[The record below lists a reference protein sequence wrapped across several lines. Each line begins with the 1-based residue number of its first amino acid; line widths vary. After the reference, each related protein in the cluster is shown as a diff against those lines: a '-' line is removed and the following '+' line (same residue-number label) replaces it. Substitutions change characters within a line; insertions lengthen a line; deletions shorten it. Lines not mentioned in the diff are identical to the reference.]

1 MNLPEQYK
9 EKMKALLG
17 EEEFSDYLACMEQ
30 KNRPGLRVNRLK
42 ITRDELREMMKQ
54 SFWQVAWIPDGLCYE
69 EECQPAKHP
78 YYYAGLYYLQEPS
91 AMTPAFVLSVKPG
104 DKVLDLCAAP
114 GGKSTALAGALQG
127 EGVLYSNDISPSRC
141 HALLKNLELCGA
153 RNICVSSESPLKL
166 SECFE
171 GYFDKILVDAPCSG
185 EGMFRK
191 DPDMVASWEKRGP
204 ESYIPIQREILTQA
218 VCMLKPGGELLYST
232 CTFDEGEDEG
242 NVRWLLQ
249 EFPEMQIDPIEP
261 FEGAQQGIGLSGCLR
276 LYPHKIAGEGHFLA
290 KLKKREQKKEEK
302 SDLGKRRKE
311 KKMELKPF
319 FHAGLF
325 EFFEDISWQLDKN
338 HLFEK
343 QGAVYLLPD
352 GLEIQKGI
360 RYLRTGL
367 YLGEVKKDRF
377 EPSQALAMALKPG
390 EYANT
395 CSFVCDDERVVRYL
409 KGETVALRADEAD
422 RLKKGWCLVAVDGF
436 PLGFAKVSS
445 QTLKNKYYPGWRWQ

>member
-9 EKMKALLG
+9 EKMKKLLG
-17 EEEFSDYLACMEQ
+17 EEEFLCYLDCMEQ

-42 ITRDELREMMKQ
+42 ITREELKEKMKQ
-54 SFWQVAWIPDGLCYE
+54 PFWPVAWIPDGLCYE
-69 EECQPAKHP
+69 EVCQPAKHP

-127 EGVLYSNDISPSRC
+127 EGVLYANDISSSRC

-166 SECFE
+166 SEFFK

-191 DPDMVASWEKRGP
+191 DPDMIASWEKRGP
-204 ESYIPIQREILTQA
+204 ESYIPIQREILTRA
-218 VCMLKPGGELLYST
+218 VSMLKSGGELLYST

-242 NVRWLLQ
+242 NVRWLLE
-249 EFPEMQIDPIEP
+249 EFPEMQIVPIEP

-290 KLKKREQKKEEK
+290 KLKKQEQNEGEK
-302 SDLGKRRKE
+302 NDPQKRRKE
-311 KKMELKPF
+311 KKGEVKPF
-319 FHAGLF
+319 FHSGLF
-325 EFFEDISWQLDKN
+325 EFFEDISWQLDEKR
-338 HLFEK
+338 LFEK
-343 QGAVYLLPD
+343 QGSVYLLPD
-352 GLEIQKGI
+352 GLELQKGI

-377 EPSQALAMALKPG
+377 EPSQALAMALKPK

-395 CSFVCDDERVVRYL
+395 CSFSCEDERVVRYL
-409 KGETVALRADEAD
+409 KGETVALTAEEAD

-436 PLGFAKVSS
+436 PLGFAKVSA
-445 QTLKNKYYPGWRWQ
+445 QTLKNKYYSGWRWQ